1 VTDGIIKSLF
11 AIAAVAVPLTILA
24 ASCGPTLASSPRANC
39 YTCVERCHP
48 FRVSACEPSWS
59 HVAPLYCSCDP
70 FTRVDEPP
78 ATIGPAKGK

>member
-1 VTDGIIKSLF
+1 VIEALKWL
-11 AIAAVAVPLTILA
+11 IAAGTLVVCVGIGA
-24 ASCGPTLASSPRANC
+24 ATCASSPRANC

-59 HVAPLYCSCDP
+59 RVAPLYCSCDP

-78 ATIGPAKGK
+78 ATIGPVKGK